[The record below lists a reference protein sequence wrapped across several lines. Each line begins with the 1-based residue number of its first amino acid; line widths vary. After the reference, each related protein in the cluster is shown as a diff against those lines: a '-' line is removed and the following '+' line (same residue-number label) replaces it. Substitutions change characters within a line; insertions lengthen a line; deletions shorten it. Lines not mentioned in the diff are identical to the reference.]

1 MIFPNAATSDQR
13 IPAKTPEHLERS
25 SWSLRV
31 TIVKQTL
38 IEHLGQ
44 RDDSDYFERAVE
56 IAQHAL
62 RRVRRRQ
69 EVSVMIK
76 QFAEALMS
84 AEADPIC
91 GPGYRDAAPGG

>member
-1 MIFPNAATSDQR
+1 
-13 IPAKTPEHLERS
+13 
-25 SWSLRV
+25 V

-62 RRVRRRQ
+62 RRFAAGRRR
-69 EVSVMIK
+69 
-76 QFAEALMS
+76 A
-84 AEADPIC
+84 
-91 GPGYRDAAPGG
+91 G